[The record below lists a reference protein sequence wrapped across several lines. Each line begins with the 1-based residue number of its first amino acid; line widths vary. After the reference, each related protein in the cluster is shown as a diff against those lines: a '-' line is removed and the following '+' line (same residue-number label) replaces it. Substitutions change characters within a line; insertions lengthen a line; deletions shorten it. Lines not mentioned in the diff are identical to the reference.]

1 MQAGRIGALAG
12 VPLPMHALIQ
22 QVIAT
27 EAAAPMLRQLVA
39 WTGRHL
45 SLKQTDGGQLL
56 IGGGWPGTIDD
67 AGATHVLRTSLE
79 GNLALA
85 ARALPGLRGLR
96 VTRAWTGLAP
106 HLNRAPLI
114 SATPGQ
120 PGLWHAVSGNGYTL
134 GPVMGRM
141 IADAIMGRGALPA
154 TFAL

>member
-1 MQAGRIGALAG
+1 
-12 VPLPMHALIQ
+12 MHALIQ

-27 EAAAPMLRQLVA
+27 EPAPPILRQLVA

-45 SLKQTDGGQLL
+45 SLKQSEGGHFL

-67 AGATHVLRTSLE
+67 AGATHVTRSSLE

-85 ARALPGLRGLR
+85 ARALPGIRGVR

-106 HLNRAPLI
+106 NLTRAPVI
-114 SATPGQ
+114 SPTPGL

-141 IADAIMGRGALPA
+141 LAYAVLGRSTLPA
-154 TFAL
+154 AFAL